1 MVASNPD
8 SAVREAVSAA
18 SAATDRESA
27 LKELSK
33 LKAVGPA
40 TASAI
45 LALWYPE
52 DEPFMSDE
60 GIDFAAALD
69 KGDKGKKAK
78 RDYTVK
84 AWREYRQELQTR
96 LKKEEQWESMEQL
109 EMAIWAWA
117 TLRKYSPE
125 GETAADVEATA
136 ETATEKE
143 ADGDASEKA
152 KRRGAAN
159 SEEVAKNPSKKRKTR

>member
-136 ETATEKE
+136 EMATEKE